1 MAVRVV
7 TDSTSDLDAATAARL
22 GITVVPLT
30 VRFGEQSYLDGVTL
44 TSEEFFA
51 RLVSSKELP
60 KTSQPS
66 PAQFVD
72 AYRHLGVETDT
83 IVSIHISSKLSGTLQ
98 SATIAAQEVRD
109 RVRVELL
116 DSETASL
123 GLAPVVMAAA
133 QVAQAGVS
141 LAGVLEAARYAMTH
155 TRVIVMVETLEY
167 LQRGGRIG
175 RARAFLGGLLNVK
188 PLLQVADGEVSPLER
203 VRSRQKALDRMV
215 QIILETPDLKR
226 VVIGHAVTP
235 TDARAMMERIRAAR
249 PDVEVD
255 EAHLG
260 PVIGVYTGP
269 GAIGAVMVRR

>member
-1 MAVRVV
+1 VSVSIV
-7 TDSTSDLDAATAARL
+7 TDSTSDLDPKTARRL

-30 VRFGEQSYLDGVTL
+30 VRFGDQAYLDGVTM

-51 RLVSSKELP
+51 RLVASKELP

-66 PAQFVD
+66 PAQFAE
-72 AYRHLGVETDT
+72 AYRRLSLETDT
-83 IVSIHISSKLSGTLQ
+83 ILSIHISAKLSGTLQ
-98 SATIAAQEVRD
+98 SATIAAEEVRD
-109 RVRVELL
+109 RVRVEML
-116 DSETASL
+116 DSESASL
-123 GLAPVVMAAA
+123 GLAPVVIAAA

-141 LAGVLEAARYAMTH
+141 LAGVLEAARYAMSR

-167 LQRGGRIG
+167 LQKGGRIG

-215 QIILETPDLKR
+215 QIVLETPDLKR
-226 VVIGHAVTP
+226 VVVGHAVTP
-235 TDARAMMERIRAAR
+235 NDARAMLERVRAAR
-249 PDVEVD
+249 PDVELE
-255 EAHLG
+255 EAYLG

-269 GAIGAVMVRR
+269 GAIGAVMLRS